1 VSDCRRLGQTGAAAF
16 WFSGTG
22 TARRAPTLGPR
33 APRYTRAVNQE
44 PITPT
49 LTQPVAAAATLLA
62 VVVLWMG
69 RDVMTLDVVLRLVLP
84 ALWLGIWTLG
94 CAGAGWPVVAT
105 LLKKINGDRTPLI
118 LIVATGA
125 AVLALIGT
133 TLALTHLLY
142 RPLLIGL
149 LAISVLGGL
158 FVLGRYRR
166 HIEILP
172 KGLLSPL
179 GGILM
184 IPVGAALLLVSTP
197 PVMYDVLHYHLA
209 FPEQWL
215 MAGGFVEFARESF
228 SYYFSAHGILF
239 TFALSTVGP
248 WGANAISWW
257 MAGVAIIAAATLGNR
272 LGGPS
277 AAPWAAA
284 CYALTPATLEIIGYA
299 NADHAVAAWAGAALV
314 ALTDQ
319 IDRIPTTRMMV
330 LAGFLGGTAATSKYL
345 ALATVLIPLAAA
357 ALLTLRA
364 FQSGRRVRAAVL
376 LMALVAGTAVP
387 LAPWIARNVTW
398 TGNPVYPYLISV
410 FGGPPSDM
418 NVDMEIKRNIDLP
431 ASTAGR
437 TFASAGALVLRT
449 FNPRGEGGLLGPHWL
464 FLLPVAA
471 MVTGLRPRLRGPLW
485 TAALIGFL
493 CWGFLV
499 QYARFLL
506 PALVPAAAL
515 AGTVP
520 PALGRKVSALT
531 RGAFTFL
538 LFAVFAWNASMLLSN
553 LNIDRLA
560 TVAGILN
567 EKDYR
572 FRWIG
577 AAPAT
582 DFISDNLPS
591 NARILMVGEARSFGL
606 KRQVIVEDPY
616 RVPLLVELAEAA
628 TSAEDL
634 SRNLHHLGVT
644 HILVNEPEMKRFA
657 GIRRVDDYWTPA
669 SDQSRRLIHS
679 FLETRVTRIF
689 DLGDLWVASLKAPP
703 SAQDTDPG
711 QKTS

>member
-1 VSDCRRLGQTGAAAF
+1 M
-16 WFSGTG
+16 
-22 TARRAPTLGPR
+22 
-33 APRYTRAVNQE
+33 NQN
-44 PITPT
+44 PITPSV
-49 LTQPVAAAATLLA
+49 TQPVAAAATLLA
-62 VVVLWMG
+62 VGVLWLG
-69 RDVMTLDVVLRLVLP
+69 RDVMTLDVVLRMVLP
-84 ALWLGIWTLG
+84 ALWLALWTLS
-94 CAGAGWPVVAT
+94 CAGAGWPVVT
-105 LLKKINGDRTPLI
+105 MVLKKNNSAHAPLV

-133 TLALTHLLY
+133 MLALTQLLFP
-142 RPLLIGL
+142 PLLIGL
-149 LAISVLGGL
+149 LMISALGG
-158 FVLGRYRR
+158 FVVLGRFHQR
-166 HIEILP
+166 IEILP
-172 KGLLSPL
+172 RGLISPL

-184 IPVGAALLLVSTP
+184 LPVGAALLLVSTP

-248 WGANAISWW
+248 WGANAMSWW

-272 LGGPS
+272 LGGPG

-319 IDRIPTTRMMV
+319 IDRMPTARLMV
-330 LAGFLGGTAATSKYL
+330 LVGLLGGTAAASKYL

-357 ALLTLRA
+357 AVLTLGA
-364 FQSGRRVRAAVL
+364 FESGRRIRAAVL
-376 LMALVAGTAVP
+376 LMALVAGFAVP
-387 LAPWIARNVTW
+387 LAPWIGRNVAW
-398 TGNPVYPYLISV
+398 TGNPVYPYLTSL

-437 TFASAGALVLRT
+437 TVASAGALVLRT

-471 MVTGLRPRLRGPLW
+471 MVTGLRSGLRTPLW
-485 TAALIGFL
+485 TATLVGFL

-506 PALVPAAAL
+506 PVLVPAAAL

-531 RGAFTFL
+531 RGAFTAL
-538 LFAVFAWNASMLLSN
+538 LLAVFAWNASTLLSN

-560 TVAGILN
+560 TVAGILD
-567 EKDYR
+567 EKNYR
-572 FRWIG
+572 LRWIG

-591 NARILMVGEARSFGL
+591 DARVLMVGEARSFGL

-616 RVPLLVELAEAA
+616 RVPLLIELAEAA
-628 TSAEDL
+628 NSVEDL

-657 GIRRVDDYWTPA
+657 GIRQVDDYWAPA
-669 SDQSRRLIHS
+669 SDQSRQLIHS

-703 SAQDTDPG
+703 PAQDTDPG

>member
-1 VSDCRRLGQTGAAAF
+1 M
-16 WFSGTG
+16 
-22 TARRAPTLGPR
+22 
-33 APRYTRAVNQE
+33 NQS

-62 VVVLWMG
+62 VVVLWFS
-69 RDVMTLDVVLRLVLP
+69 RDVMTLDVVLRAALP
-84 ALWLGIWTLG
+84 AFWLSLWTLG
-94 CAGAGWPVVAT
+94 CIGAGWPVVT
-105 LLKKINGDRTPLI
+105 GLLKKTNGSRTPLI
-118 LIVATGA
+118 LVVATGA

-133 TLALTHLLY
+133 TLALAHLLL

-149 LAISVLGGL
+149 LTISILAGM
-158 FVLGRYRR
+158 FVLGRFRR

-172 KGLLSPL
+172 EGLVSPL

-184 IPVGAALLLVSTP
+184 IPVGASLLLLSTP

-215 MAGGFVEFARESF
+215 MAGSFVEFARESF

-248 WGANAISWW
+248 WGANALSWW
-257 MAGVAIIAAATLGNR
+257 MAAVAIIAAATLGNR

-299 NADHAVAAWAGAALV
+299 NADHAVAAWAGAGLV
-314 ALTDQ
+314 ALTDEV
-319 IDRIPTTRMMV
+319 DRMPTPRLMV
-330 LAGFLGGTAATSKYL
+330 LVGLLGGTAAASKYL

-357 ALLTLRA
+357 AVLTLRA
-364 FQSGRRVRAAVL
+364 FESGRRVRAAVL
-376 LMALVAGTAVP
+376 LMALLAGAAVP
-387 LAPWIARNVTW
+387 LAPWIARNVAW
-398 TGNPVYPYLISV
+398 TGNPVYPYLTSL
-410 FGGPPSDM
+410 FGGPPSGM
-418 NVDMEIKRNIDLP
+418 NVDMEIRRNIDLP
-431 ASTAGR
+431 ASTTGR
-437 TFASAGALVLRT
+437 TFASAGALALRT
-449 FNPRGEGGLLGPHWL
+449 FRPRGEGGFLGPHWL

-485 TAALIGFL
+485 TAALVGIL

-506 PALVPAAAL
+506 PVLVPAAAL
-515 AGTVP
+515 AGAVP
-520 PALGRKVSALT
+520 SALGRKVSALT
-531 RGAFTFL
+531 RGAFTAL
-538 LFAVFAWNASMLLSN
+538 LFAVFAWNASVLLSN

-560 TVAGILN
+560 TVAGILD

-572 FRWIG
+572 IRWIG
-577 AAPAT
+577 SAPAT
-582 DFISDNLPS
+582 DFISDHLPS
-591 NARILMVGEARSFGL
+591 DARVLMIAEVRSFGL
-606 KRQVIVEDPY
+606 ERQVIVEDPY

-634 SRNLHHLGVT
+634 SRSLHHLGVT
-644 HILVNEPEMKRFA
+644 HILVNEPEMERFA
-657 GIRRVDDYWTPA
+657 GIRQVDDYWAPA
-669 SDQSRRLIHS
+669 SDRSRRLIHS

-689 DLGDLWVASLKAPP
+689 DLGELWVASLKAP
-703 SAQDTDPG
+703 SVQDTGPG